1 MLNIYNKKI
10 TLLLK
15 DTIEIFSF
23 EEKVIEED
31 PIIKGCT
38 YLSWDQL
45 ETFYK
50 QKYDKLSNA
59 FCLKGKKGNREFI
72 IYDEYDHT
80 PIKIIKENFTS
91 DCELNIVKRT
101 LSTPSIMSINEIFN
115 YPDSNIAFEY
125 LKQKGIIH

>member
-1 MLNIYNKKI
+1 MSNLYNKKI

-38 YLSWDQL
+38 YLSWNEL

-50 QKYDKLSNA
+50 QKYDKLSNT
-59 FCLKGKKGNREFI
+59 FCLKGKK
-72 IYDEYDHT
+72 
-80 PIKIIKENFTS
+80 
-91 DCELNIVKRT
+91 
-101 LSTPSIMSINEIFN
+101 
-115 YPDSNIAFEY
+115 
-125 LKQKGIIH
+125 